1 MRSLLKTPRCKSEA
15 VPDALSR
22 PVRVGVGRFLRC
34 AGMQAL

>member
-1 MRSLLKTPRCKSEA
+1 MRSLLKSPKCKSEG
-15 VPDALSR
+15 VLDALSR